1 MKRTGIK
8 DKELQKLKDSPFF
21 DDEVIQEIRKDLDT
35 ITDEDLLKNKI
46 VIKKATENIVDNIEF
61 SFVQTRL
68 TV

>member
-46 VIKKATENIVDNIEF
+46 VIKKATE
-61 SFVQTRL
+61 
-68 TV
+68 